1 MTPNFQSKSKVKTSI
16 FTNQKPF
23 LMAFTI
29 TISENRV
36 PLKTNIWLKVFIAF
50 FLINWI
56 NSFLGNTDTANWILE
71 NTLVFLFL
79 GFLIFTHKKFQFSDL
94 SYLLICLY
102 LCLHVYG
109 SKYTYAENPF
119 GYWLKDALDLSRN
132 HYDRIV
138 HFSFGFLL
146 AYPMREMFLKWLKFP
161 SWVAWTLPIEIT
173 LSISAFYE
181 LIEWAVADVF
191 FKAQGDAY
199 LGTQGDIWDAQ
210 KDIFLAFIGSIIATT
225 IVSIVKKVWNLNEK

>member
-1 MTPNFQSKSKVKTSI
+1 MKFSIAISNFRTPFKNNYWLWLFCAV
-16 FTNQKPF
+16 F
-23 LMAFTI
+23 LC
-29 TISENRV
+29 
-36 PLKTNIWLKVFIAF
+36 IWL
-50 FLINWI
+50 
-56 NSFLGNTDTANWILE
+56 STFLGTTDIKNWLLE
-71 NTLVFLFL
+71 NTLTFIFLF
-79 GFLIFTHKKFQFSDL
+79 FLISTFKKFQFSDVT
-94 SYLLICLY
+94 YLLICVY

-119 GYWLKDALDLSRN
+119 GYWLKDQFHLSRN

-146 AYPMREMFLKWLKFP
+146 AYPMREMFLKWFKYP
-161 SWVAWTLPIEIT
+161 SWVAWLLPIEIT

-191 FKAQGDAY
+191 FPAQGDAY

-210 KDIFLAFIGSIIATT
+210 KDIFLAFSGAIIATT
-225 IVSIVKKVWNLNEK
+225 IVSIIKKYFKIYENIK

>member
-1 MTPNFQSKSKVKTSI
+1 MP
-16 FTNQKPF
+16 FT
-23 LMAFTI
+23 LA
-29 TISENRV
+29 ISPERT
-36 PLKTNIWLKVFIAF
+36 PLKNNRWLQF
-50 FLINWI
+50 FVLI
-56 NSFLGNTDTANWILE
+56 FLGVWGSTLLGTTDINNWILE
-71 NTLVFLFL
+71 NMLVFIFI
-79 GFLIFTHKKFQFSDL
+79 GFLIFTYKNYQFSDL
-94 SYLLICLY
+94 SYLLVCIY

-119 GYWLKDALDLSRN
+119 GFWLKDVFAMERN

-161 SWVAWTLPIEIT
+161 VWVAWVLPIEIT
-173 LSISAFYE
+173 LSISGFYE

-191 FKAQGDAY
+191 FPAQGDAY

-210 KDIFLAFIGSIIATT
+210 KDIFLATLGAVMATS
-225 IVSIVKKVWNLNEK
+225 IVSSIKSIFKIR

>member
-1 MTPNFQSKSKVKTSI
+1 MP
-16 FTNQKPF
+16 FT
-23 LMAFTI
+23 LA
-29 TISENRV
+29 ISPERT
-36 PLKTNIWLKVFIAF
+36 PLKNNRWLHF
-50 FLINWI
+50 FTLI
-56 NSFLGNTDTANWILE
+56 FLGVWVSTLLGTTDINNWILE
-71 NTLVFLFL
+71 NVLVFIFI
-79 GFLIFTHKKFQFSDL
+79 GFLIFTYKNYQFSDL
-94 SYLLICLY
+94 AYLLVCVY

-119 GYWLKDALDLSRN
+119 GYWLKDVFTMERN

-161 SWVAWTLPIEIT
+161 VWVAWVLPIEIT
-173 LSISAFYE
+173 LSISGFYE

-191 FKAQGDAY
+191 FPSQGDAY

-210 KDIFLAFIGSIIATT
+210 KDIFLATLGAVMATS
-225 IVSIVKKVWNLNEK
+225 IVSSIKSIFKIR

>member
-1 MTPNFQSKSKVKTSI
+1 MKFS
-16 FTNQKPF
+16 
-23 LMAFTI
+23 I
-29 TISENRV
+29 TISNYRTSF
-36 PLKTNIWLKVFIAF
+36 KNNKWLWMYIAIFITV
-50 FLINWI
+50 WS
-56 NSFLGNTDTANWILE
+56 NSFIGTTDINNWILE
-71 NTLVFLFL
+71 NTLTFVFII
-79 GFLIFTHKKFQFSDL
+79 FLIATFKRYQFSDL
-94 SYLLICLY
+94 SYLLFCIY

-119 GYWLKDALDLSRN
+119 GYWLQEICNTSRN

-146 AYPMREMFLKWLKFP
+146 VYPMREVFLRWLQYPKMV
-161 SWVAWTLPIEIT
+161 SWILPIEIT
-173 LSISAFYE
+173 MSVSAAYE

-210 KDIFLAFIGSIIATT
+210 KDIFLAFSGAILATT
-225 IVSIVKKVWNLNEK
+225 IVSSIKKIFKILID

>member
-1 MTPNFQSKSKVKTSI
+1 
-16 FTNQKPF
+16 
-23 LMAFTI
+23 MAFTI
-29 TISENRV
+29 AISKYRT
-36 PLKTNIWLKVFIAF
+36 PLKKNIWLQIFIVF
-50 FLINWI
+50 FLVNWA
-56 NSFLGNTDTANWILE
+56 NSYIGNTDTANWILE

-79 GFLIFTHKKFQFSDL
+79 GFITFNYKKFQFSDL
-94 SYLLICLY
+94 SYLLICVY

-119 GYWLKDALDLSRN
+119 GYWLKEALDLSRN

-161 SWVAWTLPIEIT
+161 TWVAWTLPIEIT
-173 LSISAFYE
+173 LSISGFYE

-210 KDIFLAFIGSIIATT
+210 KDIFLAFIGAILATT
-225 IVSIVKKVWNLNEK
+225 IVSSIKQIRNIRDSE